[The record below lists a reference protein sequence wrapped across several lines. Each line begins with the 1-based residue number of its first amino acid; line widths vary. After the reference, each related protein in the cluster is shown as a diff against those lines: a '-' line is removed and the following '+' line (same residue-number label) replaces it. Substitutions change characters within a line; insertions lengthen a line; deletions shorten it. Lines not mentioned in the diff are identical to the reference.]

1 MLVLVPMD
9 SQELQKAKITKVFE
23 AKTWA
28 QLRIEEGAL
37 VEVLHSDVYDGFENW
52 SEAAVVNSNSEPV
65 MDFMNMSMIV
75 LVAHTQHTIDEIVEA
90 YLFRELHDLAAY

>member
-9 SQELQKAKITKVFE
+9 STEVQEAQITKVFE

-28 QLRIEEGAL
+28 QLRIEEGEL
-37 VEVLHSDVYDGFENW
+37 VEVLHNDKYDGFENW
-52 SEAAVVNSNSEPV
+52 SEAAVVCSDSEPI

-75 LVAHTQHTIDEIVEA
+75 LVAHTQKTIDDIVEA
-90 YLFRELHDLAAY
+90 YLFRELNDLGF

>member
-9 SQELQKAKITKVFE
+9 STDVQEAQITKVFE

-28 QLRIEEGAL
+28 QLRIEEGEL
-37 VEVLHSDVYDGFENW
+37 VEVLHKDKFDGFENW
-52 SEAAVVNSNSEPV
+52 SEAAVVNSDGEPV

-75 LVAHTQHTIDEIVEA
+75 LVAHTQKTIDDIVEA
-90 YLFRELHDLAAY
+90 YLFRELHDLGF